1 MGFLTLLEVAS
12 MPIVQVLIISVLGAL
27 MATDY
32 LKLLPA
38 DARKS
43 LNKIVFMV
51 FTPCLM
57 FASLAESVTFQDIVS
72 WWFMPVNVGLT
83 FLFGGI
89 LGWIVVK
96 ILKPKPY
103 LEGLIIAT
111 CSSGNLGNLLLI
123 VIPAICKEDG
133 SPFGDHRTCSSV
145 GLSYA
150 SFSMAV
156 SFYSSTHCVMFI
168 SCSYQH
174 KMFLILQLGG
184 FYIWTY
190 TYQLIRSSSLKFKAQ
205 KTAEEEAFKEPNKD
219 LDTNEKSYLLD
230 NNSQDQ
236 LPISVTKSSENL
248 TKACV
253 VAEIETVKGSSWSKI
268 VGALNTFLEELMAPP
283 TLGAMAGFL
292 FGSVTWLK
300 NLVIGDAAPFRVI
313 QDSVKLLGDGTIPC
327 ITLILG
333 GNLTQGLRK
342 AQVKPSIIIAVV
354 SVRYIFSPLIGIGMV
369 KAAASLGFLPAD
381 PLYHFVLM
389 LQYTV
394 PPAMNIGT
402 MTQLVDVAQEECS
415 VLVMWTYLV
424 AALALTIWSTV
435 FMWLLS

>member
-1 MGFLTLLEVAS
+1 MGFWTLLEVAS
-12 MPIVQVLIISVLGAL
+12 MPILQVLIISVLGAV

-43 LNKIVFMV
+43 LNKIVFV
-51 FTPCLM
+51 TFTPSLT
-57 FASLAESVTFQDIVS
+57 FASLAESVTFQDIIS

-89 LGWIVVK
+89 FGWIAVK
-96 ILKPKPY
+96 ILKPKPH

-133 SPFGDHRTCSSV
+133 SPFGDHRVCASV

-150 SFSMAV
+150 SFSMA
-156 SFYSSTHCVMFI
+156 
-168 SCSYQH
+168 
-174 KMFLILQLGG
+174 LGG

-190 TYQLIRSSSLKFKAQ
+190 TYQLIRSSSLKFKAL
-205 KTAEEEAFKEPNKD
+205 KAAEEEAFKEPNKD

-230 NNSQDQ
+230 NNAQDH
-236 LPISVTKSSENL
+236 LPVSVTKSTENQ
-248 TKACV
+248 TKACKE
-253 VAEIETVKGSSWSKI
+253 AEMEPKKVWTWSKI
-268 VGALNTFLEELMAPP
+268 VGVLHTFLEELTAPP
-283 TLGAMAGFL
+283 TLGAIVGFL

-300 NLVIGDAAPFRVI
+300 NLVIGDAAPLRVI

-342 AQVKPSIIIAVV
+342 AQVKPLIIIAVL
-354 SVRYIFSPLIGIGMV
+354 SVRYILSPLIGIGIV
-369 KAAASLGFLPAD
+369 KAAANLGFLPAD

-402 MTQLVDVAQEECS
+402 MTQLFDVAQEECS
-415 VLVMWTYLV
+415 VLFMWTYLV